1 MITTELTDEELNAVS
16 GGLAPLV
23 LAGTLVTSS
32 SFKAF
37 ASAITVVGVIAEIGT
52 AIIDNE

>member
-23 LAGTLVTSS
+23 LAGTLVTSG

-52 AIIDNE
+52 AIIDND